1 MSTARRDVGNQTFRT
16 RRKTLRYSQ
25 GQVANLTKLSQADI
39 NRIEAAGWTPPAP
52 IQNQL
57 AEVLETTAEELFD
70 NHSDPRLSRPCISN
84 A

>member
-39 NRIEAAGWTPPAP
+39 SRIEAADWTPPAP

-70 NHSDPRLSRPCISN
+70 NHSDRVSR
-84 A
+84 AHA